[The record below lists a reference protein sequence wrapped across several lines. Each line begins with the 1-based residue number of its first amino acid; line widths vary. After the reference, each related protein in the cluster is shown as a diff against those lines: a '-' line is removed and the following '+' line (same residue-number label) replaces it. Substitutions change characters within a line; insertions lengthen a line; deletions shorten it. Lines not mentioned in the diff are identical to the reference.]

1 MKENH
6 TPSASKSVKQSFYA
20 RVAEN
25 ERNDKKKTVI
35 LAALLCVLAIILL
48 VVATMTANSLG
59 KHVYVY
65 GDRQQR
71 IDKAQAM
78 QNGIQF
84 IDMNALAEF
93 AGIEKTTSRNG
104 VTYRVN
110 NTEATFENGKS
121 QATLNKIEISMPSPT
136 VVKNGYC
143 LIPLSVAKDM
153 FCGVEVNANKNN
165 TVITLN
171 GNNIYMIAKNT
182 EIKYEPN
189 ISEGLVEYINS
200 TDPYIFKL
208 VNKQN
213 PVDKTFPEDKDSLLE
228 IPAKYRK
235 ADTIYLYKT
244 ALYPLQAMMD
254 AMFSNDIDDVFV
266 TSAYRRYDKQKQ
278 LFDGYVEDFMANGMS
293 YNDAY
298 AEALKDTALPGQSEH
313 QTGLCIDFMTR
324 SMDELDNTFEDT
336 KAFKWLKDNAWKY
349 GFVLRYPEDK
359 VSITGYLYES
369 WHYRFVGLEVASIMY
384 QTGLC
389 YEEYI
394 EYFEKGE

>member
-1 MKENH
+1 MKENL
-6 TPSASKSVKQSFYA
+6 TQNASKCVKQGFYA

-35 LAALLCVLAIILL
+35 LAAVLCVLAIILF
-48 VVATMTANSLG
+48 VVATVTANSLG

-78 QNGIQF
+78 QDGIQF

-93 AGIEKTTSRNG
+93 AGIEKTTSG
-104 VTYRVN
+104 SIVTYKVN

-121 QATLNKIEISMPSPT
+121 QATLNKIEISMPSPA

-143 LIPLSVAKDM
+143 LIPLSAARDM
-153 FCGVEVNANKNN
+153 LCGVEINANKNN

-171 GNNIYMIAKNT
+171 GKNVYMIAKNPD
-182 EIKYEPN
+182 IKYETD
-189 ISEGLVEYINS
+189 ISKYLEYINS
-200 TDPYIFKL
+200 TDPYISKL

-213 PVDKTFPEDKDSLLE
+213 PVDRTFPEDKDSLLE

-254 AMFSNDIDDVFV
+254 AMFSNGIDDVFV
-266 TSAYRRYDKQKQ
+266 TSAYRRYDKQQQ
-278 LFDGYVEDFMANGMS
+278 LFDGYVEKLMNKGMS
-293 YNDAY
+293 YDKAY
-298 AEALKDTALPGQSEH
+298 AEVLKDTALPGQSEH

-324 SMDELDNTFEDT
+324 SMDALDNAFEDT
-336 KAFKWLKDNAWKY
+336 KAFEWLKDNAWKY

-359 VSITGYLYES
+359 VDITEYSYES
-369 WHYRFVGLEVASIMY
+369 WHYRFVGLEVASVMY
-384 QTGLC
+384 QSGLC
-389 YEEYI
+389 YEEYL
-394 EYFEKGE
+394 EYFKKGE